1 MSDVTQMMADRDM
14 DRPRVSEREIDRL
27 MRQTTKEIVFGAD
40 DGDGGVA
47 VATVTAMN
55 GIVLASASSRCAD
68 RHVEL
73 SEGSAKLEAYEK
85 AKAAARRELVRLE
98 TWRLQ
103 CMLEQPHDR
112 FSLIVELRRLRYL
125 LRRDAA
131 RRRDA
136 KRERFAGNGSSPG
149 R

>member
-1 MSDVTQMMADRDM
+1 MSDVAQMMADRGM
-14 DRPRVSEREIDRL
+14 NRPRVSDHEIHRL
-27 MRQTTKEIVFGAD
+27 MAGVRFVSGALGINHDGEAVFEATAYAENGIAL
-40 DGDGGVA
+40 
-47 VATVTAMN
+47 ATVT
-55 GIVLASASSRCAD
+55 R
-68 RHVEL
+68 
-73 SEGSAKLEAYEK
+73 AYPDDVSPEK
-85 AKAAARRELVRLE
+85 ATLQVEREALEIARRELVRLE

-103 CMLEQPHDR
+103 CMLDQPLDR

-136 KRERFAGNGSSPG
+136 KCERFAGNGSSPG